1 MAAPLPICYL
11 NGEYLPLAAARISPL
26 DRGFLY
32 GDGAYEVMPVY
43 GGRPFRLEA
52 HCARLTRSLGEIRMA
67 DPLERAQWC
76 DLFAALIA
84 PPAILIAIQ
93 RRKERKRP
101 EWKPAPNPENQRT
114 L

>member
-1 MAAPLPICYL
+1 MVCASGSISIFAQRTASCRFAQHLLSHGARFMTDPFPTCYL
-11 NGEYLPLAAARISPL
+11 NGEYLPLAQARISPL

-67 DPLERAQWC
+67 DPLSRSQWC
-76 DLFAALIA
+76 
-84 PPAILIAIQ
+84 
-93 RRKERKRP
+93 
-101 EWKPAPNPENQRT
+101 
-114 L
+114 